1 MQKNGQREGG
11 GEFADYVSWLRAGG
25 LSEGTVN
32 LRLHHIEQFA
42 RRFDPWL
49 ATTEDVLAWLQ
60 TPKWQPATRLS
71 ARSSLRSF
79 YRWAVEA
86 GVRDSDPTTRTK
98 PVKVPPRHI
107 KEAPEEALMQA
118 LENANER
125 DRLAV
130 LLAAYAGLRRAE
142 IAGLH
147 ADNIGER
154 MLEVTGKGGK
164 TRRVP
169 IHPFLVE
176 PLKDAKARGG
186 YVFRGSDGWN
196 PVTPDA
202 LGRRIARVLPGKWS
216 AHSLRH
222 FYAGHVYRAS
232 KDIRAVQQLLGHSS
246 IATTQIYTMV
256 NDDDLTA
263 AVGSWAS

>member
-1 MQKNGQREGG
+1 MPKSTQRGGG
-11 GEFADYVSWLRAGG
+11 GELADYVSWLRAGG
-25 LSEGTVN
+25 LSAGTVD

-42 RRFDPWL
+42 KRFDPWL
-49 ATTEDVLAWLQ
+49 ATFEDVVAWLE
-60 TPKWQPATRLS
+60 TPHWKAATRLS

-79 YRWAVEA
+79 YRWMVES
-86 GVRDSDPTTRTK
+86 GLRDDDPTARTK

-107 KEAPEEALMQA
+107 KEAPEEALLEA

-169 IHPFLVE
+169 IHSFLVA

-196 PVTPDA
+196 PVSPDA

-263 AVGSWAS
+263 AVGSWVS